1 LVLESA
7 FPLGLREAALL
18 VPALPLAL
26 HAKLI
31 AQAYD
36 AKHTDHPS
44 SSSHHSARPLAL
56 VALVLI
62 VVVIVGLL
70 LSSSPAS
77 SPCCAPSLRVL
88 FASHTL
94 VSAPSPFTN
103 HHARPP
109 LRGAPPSLYLL
120 SRTTDKQADGRTHSQ
135 SDRQQVGNSESQETQ
150 SHQVFWIA

>member
-56 VALVLI
+56 VLI

-77 SPCCAPSLRVL
+77 SPCCAPSPRVL

-120 SRTTDKQADGRTHSQ
+120 SWTTDKQADGRTNSQ

-150 SHQVFWIA
+150 SHQVSWIA